1 MVNILNIKND
11 IIKILFYINVVSLI
25 ISIFLFSKI
34 LLIVVIIINVIFGG
48 TCVLMINWADKFK
61 AQFYGMW
68 GTK

>member
-11 IIKILFYINVVSLI
+11 IIKVLFYINVVSLI
-25 ISIFLFSKI
+25 ISIFIFSKI

-48 TCVLMINWADKFK
+48 TCVIMINWGDKFK

>member
-25 ISIFLFSKI
+25 ISIFMFSRII
-34 LLIVVIIINVIFGG
+34 LIIVIIINVILGG
-48 TCVLMINWADKFK
+48 TSVMMINWADKFK